1 MEFAGRA
8 MTAIHPLSLRFSNAY
23 LLVGNH
29 RPILVDTGSPGDER
43 KIENG
48 CATAGV
54 DPRDFALILHT
65 HVHSDHFGTTAH
77 FAALARCPVCYHEN
91 DRDLAAQGHNGRLRG
106 VGLRGRLMAPF
117 FSRTAFKSI
126 PADLHA
132 TEGRRLD
139 DFGVSATVLHT
150 PGHTRG
156 SISIVMDDGDAIV
169 GDLLM
174 GGYIGGAFR
183 PGKPNFHYF
192 AEDRAFAMRSLDRVL
207 ALTRGKLHVGH
218 GGPLAHADVTR
229 WRAAS
234 IER

>member
-1 MEFAGRA
+1 
-8 MTAIHPLSLRFSNAY
+8 
-23 LLVGNH
+23 
-29 RPILVDTGSPGDER
+29 
-43 KIENG
+43 
-48 CATAGV
+48 
-54 DPRDFALILHT
+54 
-65 HVHSDHFGTTAH
+65 
-77 FAALARCPVCYHEN
+77 
-91 DRDLAAQGHNGRLRG
+91 
-106 VGLRGRLMAPF
+106 MAPF

-126 PADLHA
+126 PADFPA
-132 TEGRRLD
+132 TDGQRLN
-139 DFGVSATVLHT
+139 DFGVSATLLHT

-169 GDLLM
+169 GDVLM

-192 AEDRAFAMRSLDRVL
+192 AEDPALAMRSLDRVL
-207 ALTRGKLHVGH
+207 AVTRGKLHVGH